1 MPSASSASSE
11 ATGLSTAAPASTRHP
26 AWIATLAAAVRL
38 LYRAQPRAFILSTL
52 ASIGEPLFFP
62 AVLIALRCALQGI
75 TTSGPTVHLTPVATL
90 AGAALAGLVLVQ
102 RLAVIVRDA
111 AATLLRQ
118 QAWVVISKRI
128 MAKLPAVP
136 YPLFENNA
144 FQARY
149 GLVIREAA
157 LRSTTLVDTLVS
169 IAPIAFG
176 LVALAITLL
185 ALAPLLVLA
194 MIAIAI
200 PSGII
205 ERRFS
210 EAMYQMEEHA
220 APGKLRMEALTNMQV
235 DAPWQRDVR
244 VYRSNVIA
252 REHAALAEGYLA
264 ALQRLTARFLGLR
277 GAAALVQ
284 GLGFAVALTAAYVLL
299 TGGQLTLVS
308 IAVIIPGL
316 SFLFGM
322 TQSLIYQVRTLMESL
337 RYADALFE
345 FLSTEHFEGTNS
357 ENSETNSDVVSAES
371 RSAAAVSSQVS
382 SRGPVIARDHHPSMR
397 IAAIRLQEV
406 SYAYPETTRV
416 AFAGVTCDLT
426 PGLTAVVGTNGAG
439 KSTLVKLLSGLVA
452 PTGGALQAV
461 TATGEALPLADC
473 TKAILFQDPSHF
485 HFSIRHNVTMRHE
498 HVLGEEERIRDAL
511 RLAGLVEVVDALPD
525 GIDTVVGAGF
535 GGVTDLSG
543 GQWQRLAL
551 ARLLY
556 HHAPLLVLDEPSAS
570 LNPVGERQIFRLL
583 AELGQE
589 KIFVFTTHRYDTVRR
604 ADRIAVLV
612 DGRLAE
618 MGPHEELVRNARDFY
633 ALYFAQA

>member
-1 MPSASSASSE
+1 M
-11 ATGLSTAAPASTRHP
+11 G
-26 AWIATLAAAVRL
+26 
-38 LYRAQPRAFILSTL
+38 
-52 ASIGEPLFFP
+52 
-62 AVLIALRCALQGI
+62 
-75 TTSGPTVHLTPVATL
+75 
-90 AGAALAGLVLVQ
+90 
-102 RLAVIVRDA
+102 
-111 AATLLRQ
+111 
-118 QAWVVISKRI
+118 
-128 MAKLPAVP
+128 KLPDVP

-210 EAMYQMEEHA
+210 DAMYQMEEHA

-252 REHAALAEGYLA
+252 HEHAALADGYLA
-264 ALQRLTARFLGLR
+264 ELQRLTARFLGLR
-277 GAAALVQ
+277 SVAALAQ
-284 GLGFAVALTAAYVLL
+284 GLGFALALTAAYVLL

-337 RYADALFE
+337 RYADTLFE
-345 FLSTEHFEGTNS
+345 FLAAETFDGSTVPASKTATPDGDAVTKRLAGS
-357 ENSETNSDVVSAES
+357 PQTGSALS
-371 RSAAAVSSQVS
+371 RAPQV
-382 SRGPVIARDHHPSMR
+382 
-397 IAAIRLQEV
+397 AAIRLLDV
-406 SYAYPETTRV
+406 SYIYPETTKV
-416 AFAGVTCDLT
+416 ALAGITCDLA

-452 PTGGALQAV
+452 PTSGTLQAV
-461 TATGEALPLADC
+461 TVDGVALPLADC

-511 RLAGLVEVVDALPD
+511 RLAGLVDVVDALPD

-535 GGVTDLSG
+535 GGATDLSG

-556 HHAPLLVLDEPSAS
+556 HDAPLLVLDEPSAS
-570 LNPVGERQIFRLL
+570 LDSVGERQIFRLL

-589 KIFVFTTHRYDTVRR
+589 KIIVFTTHRYDTVRR

-612 DGRLAE
+612 DGQLAE
-618 MGPHEELVRNARDFY
+618 MGTHEELVRDARDFY
-633 ALYFAQA
+633 ALYLAQA

>member
-1 MPSASSASSE
+1 M
-11 ATGLSTAAPASTRHP
+11 APASTRHP

-62 AVLIALRCALQGI
+62 AVLIALRFALQGI

-337 RYADALFE
+337 RYADALSE

-371 RSAAAVSSQVS
+371 RSAAAVA
-382 SRGPVIARDHHPSMR
+382 SRSPVTARDHPSTR
-397 IAAIRLQEV
+397 IDAIRLQEV
-406 SYAYPETTRV
+406 SYAYPETTKV
-416 AFAGVTCDLT
+416 ALAGVTCELN

-452 PTGGALQAV
+452 PTGGTLRAIT
-461 TATGEALPLADC
+461 TAGEALPLADC

-511 RLAGLVEVVDALPD
+511 RLAGLVEVIDALPD

-535 GGVTDLSG
+535 GGATDLSG

-556 HHAPLLVLDEPSAS
+556 HDAPLLVLDEPSAS
-570 LNPVGERQIFRLL
+570 LDPVGERQIFRLL

-589 KIFVFTTHRYDTVRR
+589 KIIVFTTHRYDTVRR

-633 ALYFAQA
+633 ALYLAQT